1 MSVLRT
7 GTHMKNTKHRAETI
21 GQSSDII
28 TTTIKREWF
37 AQIVARTKRIEY
49 REVKPYW
56 TRRLRRVTIPFRLV
70 LRNGMTPPVPVVTV
84 RIDKV
89 TPDPRRNPRPGTYAL
104 HIGRVL
110 RVEHWD
116 QARERPR

>member
-1 MSVLRT
+1 MKKTKNRT
-7 GTHMKNTKHRAETI
+7 KASGR
-21 GQSSDII
+21 SSDVI

-49 REVKPYW
+49 RAVKPYW
-56 TRRLRRVTIPFRLV
+56 TSRLGQVTIPFRLV
-70 LRNGMTPPVPVVTV
+70 LRNGMTPPVPVVIV

-89 TPDPRRNPRPGTYAL
+89 TPNPRQTPRSGTYAL
-104 HIGRVL
+104 HVGQVL

-116 QARERPR
+116 RARERPR